1 MEKLQI
7 GKLSINLVE
16 WWGHFHGWGRYV
28 RGGAKAIM
36 VKEISS

>member
-1 MEKLQI
+1 MEKFANWEI
-7 GKLSINLVE
+7 DINLVE

-28 RGGAKAIM
+28 RRGAKAIM